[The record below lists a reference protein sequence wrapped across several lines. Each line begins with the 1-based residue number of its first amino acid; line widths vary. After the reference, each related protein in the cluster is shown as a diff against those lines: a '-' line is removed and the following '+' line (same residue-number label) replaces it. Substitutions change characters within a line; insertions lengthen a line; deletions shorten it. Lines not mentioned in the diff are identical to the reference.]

1 MEISTENRLALGQRR
16 LHNLARSLERDQPG
30 AVDSVRE
37 EHEQTL
43 AVVRLGLTGALQR
56 TLRSTNAIEISN
68 TSVKRYTQDVKR
80 SRGDEMIQRWVGAA
94 LLDAD
99 RRLRRLRGYRDPP
112 KLILGSNERSTNLYQ
127 SDKAA

>member
-1 MEISTENRLALGQRR
+1 M
-16 LHNLARSLERDQPG
+16 
-30 AVDSVRE
+30 RE
-37 EHEQTL
+37 EHQQTL

-99 RRLRRLRGYRDPP
+99 RRLRRLRGYRDLP
-112 KLILGSNERSTNLYQ
+112 KLILGSNERSTNFYKW
-127 SDKAA
+127 DKAA